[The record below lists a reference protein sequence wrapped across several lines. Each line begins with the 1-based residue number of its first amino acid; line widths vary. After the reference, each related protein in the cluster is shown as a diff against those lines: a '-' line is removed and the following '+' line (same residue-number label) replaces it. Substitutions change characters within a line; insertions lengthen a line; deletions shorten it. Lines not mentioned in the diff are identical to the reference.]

1 MEELTGR
8 IKEVVYYANG
18 FGVIKFEYGKTSRTA
33 AGKMPRPCQGDLIRM
48 EGTWGKHPKYG
59 RQFQTT
65 WAQIQA
71 EEVEPENLL
80 VYLKSGFL
88 YGVGPALGQRIYEA
102 FGDRAVEII
111 EQEPEKL
118 CTLSGITKAKSEKI
132 RDSYEKTK
140 KYIPLAIYLRSATRY
155 QIETI

>member
-48 EGTWGKHPKYG
+48 EGTWDKHPKYG

-65 WAQIQA
+65 
-71 EEVEPENLL
+71 
-80 VYLKSGFL
+80 
-88 YGVGPALGQRIYEA
+88 
-102 FGDRAVEII
+102 
-111 EQEPEKL
+111 
-118 CTLSGITKAKSEKI
+118 
-132 RDSYEKTK
+132 
-140 KYIPLAIYLRSATRY
+140 
-155 QIETI
+155 